1 MVQNKILN
9 LLLFEIYAAFI
20 KLSLMKKI
28 LLLVFSFFLF
38 SSCDDGELTLESF
51 NFENQT
57 IQKCTDNYLLF
68 KTKNDELLLLNVPVE
83 VYTTLFASSPTN
95 GTPREASIGGTNE
108 ILYRKYS
115 GNLTSA
121 TVCSLVP
128 VSSPT
133 VTKEWIATGGK
144 ILVETNEVFDTNDV
158 LVKYS
163 HNITFQ
169 NVNFASVDNSFSF
182 ESYIFGNHEINVN

>member
-1 MVQNKILN
+1 
-9 LLLFEIYAAFI
+9 
-20 KLSLMKKI
+20 MKKI
-28 LLLVFSFFLF
+28 LIIVFSFFLF

-68 KTKNDELLLLNVPVE
+68 KTKNDELLLLNVPE
-83 VYTTLFASSPTN
+83 TVYTTLFASSPTN
-95 GTPREASIGGTNE
+95 GTPREATIGGTNE

-133 VTKEWIATGGK
+133 VTKEWIATGGT
-144 ILVETNEVFDTNDV
+144 ILVETNEVYDTNDV

-169 NVNFASVDNSFSF
+169 NVNFASEDNSFSF

>member
-1 MVQNKILN
+1 M
-9 LLLFEIYAAFI
+9 
-20 KLSLMKKI
+20 
-28 LLLVFSFFLF
+28 
-38 SSCDDGELTLESF
+38 
-51 NFENQT
+51 
-57 IQKCTDNYLLF
+57 
-68 KTKNDELLLLNVPVE
+68 
-83 VYTTLFASSPTN
+83 
-95 GTPREASIGGTNE
+95 R
-108 ILYRKYS
+108 LYRKYS

-133 VTKEWIATGGK
+133 VTKEWIATGGT
-144 ILVETNEVFDTNDV
+144 ILVETNEVYDTNDV

-169 NVNFASVDNSFSF
+169 NVNFASEDNSFSF

>member
-1 MVQNKILN
+1 
-9 LLLFEIYAAFI
+9 
-20 KLSLMKKI
+20 MKKI
-28 LLLVFSFFLF
+28 LLIVFSFFLF

-68 KTKNDELLLLNVPVE
+68 KTKNDELLLLNLPE
-83 VYTTLFASSPTN
+83 SEYNRLFASSTTN
-95 GTPREASIGGTNE
+95 GIPREGTIGGTNE

-115 GNLTSA
+115 GSVTSA

-133 VTKEWIATGGK
+133 VTKEWVATGGT
-144 ILVETNEVFDTNDV
+144 ILVETNEVFDTNNIV
-158 LVKYS
+158 VKYS

-169 NVNFASVDNSFSF
+169 NVNFASTDNSFSF